1 MDKRVPN
8 EVFTVREVARAAGVP
23 PDAVL
28 ALVEAGA
35 VRTVPVGGR
44 TLYLDREE
52 AIRAGRRLVFEA
64 STSGL
69 FAPVSPREPALFQ
82 PLVQA
87 PRPQVPFAISSAAHA
102 LLVATVALATI
113 GIGAATPDMVSVPR
127 SDTRLVYVTVAGPGG
142 GGGGGGARKI
152 APPARART
160 RGDRSLSS
168 PLPARPLPTPT
179 PRMPAASPP
188 QVIEAPVVPVPADED
203 DTVGVIDEPVAPIES
218 EGPGEDGLAGGG
230 RDGGLGDG
238 AGDGLGDGEGGG
250 TGGGPYRPGA
260 GIEPPTILH
269 EVKPLYTEAA
279 RRRGLQGE
287 VLLEIVVGRDGHVRD
302 VRILRGLGEGL
313 DARAVDAVRQWRFAP
328 AKRYGTPVDVLVEV
342 AMEFR
347 LR

>member
-8 EVFTVREVARAAGVP
+8 EVFTVFEVARAAGVP
-23 PDAVL
+23 PEAVV
-28 ALVEAGA
+28 ALIESGA
-35 VRTVPVGGR
+35 VRTVPSGGR
-44 TLYLDREE
+44 TIYLDREE
-52 AIRAGRRLVFEA
+52 AIRAGRRLVFEPRPPA
-64 STSGL
+64 PA
-69 FAPVSPREPALFQ
+69 APVSRREPALFQ
-82 PLVQA
+82 PVVQA
-87 PRPQVPFAISSAAHA
+87 ARPQVPFAISSAAHA
-102 LLVATVALATI
+102 LLLATVALATV
-113 GIGAATPDMVSVPR
+113 GIGAATPAALDVPR
-127 SDTRLVYVTVAGPGG
+127 SDTRLVYVTLAGPGG
-142 GGGGGGARKI
+142 GGGGGGARKS
-152 APPARART
+152 APPAKART

-188 QVIEAPVVPVPADED
+188 QVIEAPVVPVPADEE
-203 DTVGVIDEPVAPIES
+203 DTVGVIDEPVAPSES
-218 EGPGEDGLAGGG
+218 EGPGEDGVAGGG

-238 AGDGLGDGEGGG
+238 TGDGLGDGEGGG

-260 GIEPPTILH
+260 GIEPPTIVH

-287 VLLEIVVGRDGHVRD
+287 VLLEIVVRRDGSVGD
-302 VRILRGLGEGL
+302 VRIVRGLGEGL